1 MFSRAVLS
9 AVSLAALILVLVSC
23 GGGQST
29 PVRTSPP
36 TPTATTLPSLSS
48 APTPLPVPGP
58 TSSLGSAPV
67 LTPTPTSAPAP
78 APASAPTPTLS
89 ALPAA
94 ASTAAPTAA
103 PVLTP
108 TPAPAPAFMPAAAL
122 APTSTPAAFP
132 TPTPVSTQT
141 STSVPGAS
149 YLAEE
154 IPPCTPVTGSSVDP
168 CEQGAEGALIASS
181 GGLIIFD
188 VPLGVKSI
196 FNGAPTTPAYTTH
209 VVLRGTYIPGTVR
222 CTSGH
227 PRRLAAYVASFYV
240 GNQAAG
246 FFIYCF
252 VDVRVNAYLL
262 GSGPPTLT
270 VIVERSLYAQGGA
283 MTTTMDWTSSRAGG
297 SPTST
302 RCLRAVGSNTMAHWV
317 AGTCRQTGL
326 W

>member
-1 MFSRAVLS
+1 M
-9 AVSLAALILVLVSC
+9 
-23 GGGQST
+23 
-29 PVRTSPP
+29 
-36 TPTATTLPSLSS
+36 
-48 APTPLPVPGP
+48 
-58 TSSLGSAPV
+58 
-67 LTPTPTSAPAP
+67 
-78 APASAPTPTLS
+78 
-89 ALPAA
+89 
-94 ASTAAPTAA
+94 
-103 PVLTP
+103 
-108 TPAPAPAFMPAAAL
+108 
-122 APTSTPAAFP
+122 
-132 TPTPVSTQT
+132 
-141 STSVPGAS
+141 
-149 YLAEE
+149 
-154 IPPCTPVTGSSVDP
+154 TGSSVDP

-188 VPLGVKSI
+188 VPLSVKSI
-196 FNGAPTTPAYTTH
+196 FKGAPTTPAYTTH

>member
-1 MFSRAVLS
+1 MLS
-9 AVSLAALILVLVSC
+9 SVAKSIASLAAATLVFVAC

-29 PVRTSPP
+29 PARTSPP
-36 TPTATTLPSLSS
+36 APTATTVPSLSS

-78 APASAPTPTLS
+78 TPASAPGPTPTPTS
-89 ALPAA
+89 API
-94 ASTAAPTAA
+94 P
-103 PVLTP
+103 TP
-108 TPAPAPAFMPAAAL
+108 TPAPAPTPLPAAVL
-122 APTSTPAAFP
+122 LPTSTPAAFP

-141 STSVPGAS
+141 STSVPRAS

-181 GGLIIFD
+181 GGLIVFD
-188 VPLGVKSI
+188 VPLGVKSV

-246 FFIYCF
+246 FLIYCF

-302 RCLRAVGSNTMAHWV
+302 RCLRAVGSNTIAHWV